1 MKLTVFQSADGDCLL
16 VTGRDGTNLLVDGG
30 RRTSFESYAASTLSQ
45 LDMLDLVCVSH
56 IDSDHIA
63 GILQLIDDLFDW
75 RVYDYQQFSGNAS
88 FPSPRSPRPP
98 EICGVW
104 HNSFKDQLEENSEA
118 IEEQLVAN
126 AKVLNMDA
134 SVIGEGLASLGSIAN
149 GLVTSVR
156 ESLSL
161 ANRLSAGELG
171 IPVNREF
178 GGKAI
183 FLDSQPLSFPLGDMR
198 LYLLGPFKA
207 DLEKQRDDW
216 NTWLKSNQDAVDE
229 LRREAEQ
236 DAEMM
241 PISEGDMVLSYM
253 RSLATAL
260 GERDKVTP
268 PNLASIML
276 LAEEDGKR
284 LLLTGDG
291 HADDI
296 IKGFKLHGLL
306 DEQDRLH
313 VDVIKVQH
321 HGAEFNIT
329 QAFCETITAD
339 DYVFCGDGAHGN
351 PELEVLQTLI
361 DSRLSLQDGPA
372 AGRPFKLWFS
382 ASSQNAATDS
392 RKEHMRQVE
401 KLVRSTARSS
411 NGRIDSHFLTR
422 ASHLTL
428 WI

>member
-16 VTGRDGTNLLVDGG
+16 VTGRDGTNILVDGG
-30 RRTSFESYAASTLSQ
+30 RRTSFETYAAPTLSQ
-45 LDMLDLVCVSH
+45 LDFLDLVCLSH

-63 GILQLIDDLFDW
+63 GILQFFDDLFDW
-75 RVYDYQQFSGNAS
+75 RVFDYQQVSGNNG
-88 FPSPRSPRPP
+88 FPAPASPRPP
-98 EICGVW
+98 VVCGVW
-104 HNSFKDQLEENSEA
+104 HNSFKDQVAENSEA
-118 IEEQLVAN
+118 IEGQLVAN
-126 AKVLNMDA
+126 ARVLNMDA
-134 SVIGEGLASLGSIAN
+134 SVIGEGLTALGPVAS
-149 GLVTSVR
+149 GLATSVR

-161 ANRLSAGELG
+161 ASRLSAGELG

-183 FLDSQPLSFPLGDMR
+183 FLDSQPLLFPLGDLH

-207 DLEKQRDDW
+207 DLEKQRLDW
-216 NTWLKSNQDAVDE
+216 NTWLKRNQDVVEE

-236 DAEMM
+236 DAEQL

-260 GERDKVTP
+260 GEREAVTP

-276 LAEEDGKR
+276 LVEEDGKR

-296 IKGFKLHGLL
+296 IKGLRLHGLL
-306 DEQDRLH
+306 DDQDRLH
-313 VDVIKVQH
+313 VDALKVQH

-329 QAFCETITAD
+329 KTFCETITAD
-339 DYVFCGDGAHGN
+339 DYVFCGDGAHEN
-351 PELEVLQTLI
+351 PDLEVLQTLI
-361 DSRLSLQDGPA
+361 DSRLALQDGPA

-382 ASSQNAATDS
+382 GSTQNAATAS
-392 RKEHMRQVE
+392 RREHMRQVE
-401 KLVRSTARSS
+401 QLVRSACHNS

-422 ASHLTL
+422 ASHLTI
-428 WI
+428 WV